1 MSLPRTSILQAQ
13 FDERLLGGMV
23 KRAGQV
29 LRCDDS
35 DWDGGL
41 YRNTPPTAKPFEFTA
56 IPYYVWDNRQP
67 GQMIV
72 WIPEA

>member
-1 MSLPRTSILQAQ
+1 
-13 FDERLLGGMV
+13 MV